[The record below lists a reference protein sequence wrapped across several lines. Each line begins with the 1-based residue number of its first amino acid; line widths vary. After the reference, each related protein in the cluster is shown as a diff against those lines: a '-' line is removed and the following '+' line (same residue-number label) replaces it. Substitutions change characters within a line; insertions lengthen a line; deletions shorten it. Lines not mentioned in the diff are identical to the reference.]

1 MANQEELVE
10 LLETFCLPLGLPGR
24 EKEIRRALSEW
35 LEGKVR
41 RLEEDRM
48 GNLQAW
54 LGPEGAPRVMLDA
67 HMDETG
73 FLVKHIRP
81 DGLLHITPLGGVDH
95 RLVPGSAVL
104 LQPRPGRRLRGVVGL
119 TPPHVEEKAQGDKP
133 VPWDK
138 LLVDLGLDGE
148 QDAARMGVEVGTP
161 GVLDAGLGRL
171 GQDAFRARNLDDRA
185 GCVVLLA
192 LIQELAEG
200 ELAVELVF
208 NFAVAEE
215 VGLRGA
221 ATAAFDLKPRLAL
234 VVEATVGDTP
244 GLDPARQPSRLG
256 RGPAVTV
263 ADNRIVVPRR
273 LVHSLEEAAQ
283 RAGVPCQRKLPGT
296 GGTDAWAIH
305 LSRGGVPTCI
315 VSVPTRYLHSP
326 VSLLRLPDLAH
337 TVDLVRA
344 WLEGVEELL

>member
-1 MANQEELVE
+1 MASREELLE

-24 EKEIRRALSEW
+24 EDEIRRALSQW

-41 RLEEDRM
+41 DLGEDRM

-54 LGPEGAPRVMLDA
+54 LGPRGAPRVMLDA

-73 FLVKHIRP
+73 FMVKHIRP
-81 DGLLHITPLGGVDH
+81 DGLVHITPLGGVDP

-119 TPPHVEEKAQGDKP
+119 APPHVEEAAQREKV
-133 VPWDK
+133 VPWDQ
-138 LLVDLGLDGE
+138 LLVDLGLGDPEEAHQAGL
-148 QDAARMGVEVGTP
+148 EVGTP
-161 GVLDAGLGRL
+161 GVLDAGLGPL
-171 GQDAFRARNLDDRA
+171 GRDAFRARNLDDRA

-192 LIQELAEG
+192 LVQELAG
-200 ELAVELVF
+200 RELTVELVF

-273 LVHSLEEAAQ
+273 LVRSLEEAAR
-283 RAGVPCQRKLPGT
+283 RAGVPCQRKLPGS
-296 GGTDAWAIH
+296 GGTDAGAIH

-315 VSVPTRYLHSP
+315 VSVPTRYIHSP
-326 VSLLRLPDLAH
+326 VSILNLRDLAH
-337 TVDLVRA
+337 TVALVRA